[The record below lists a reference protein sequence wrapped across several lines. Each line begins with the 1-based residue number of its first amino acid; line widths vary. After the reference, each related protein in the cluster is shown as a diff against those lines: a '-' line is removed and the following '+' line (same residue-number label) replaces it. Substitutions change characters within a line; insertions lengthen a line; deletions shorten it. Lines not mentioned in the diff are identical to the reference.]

1 LRAGHRSAK
10 IRPVNSNSTI
20 RATFLGIVM
29 QLVMVLI
36 GKFVPAIGQ
45 TPNVYAI
52 AGTVLAAL
60 TGAMVARMSPDA
72 SASEGA
78 MGGVVAGGLS
88 SVIGG
93 LAAVATDQWPGFA
106 AVQLVFPLI
115 SGGVGGG
122 VGALVG
128 RMVRT
133 PVR

>member
-1 LRAGHRSAK
+1 MNQ
-10 IRPVNSNSTI
+10 PTI

-45 TPNVYAI
+45 MPNVYAI
-52 AGTVLAAL
+52 AGTVLAVL
-60 TGAMVARMSPDA
+60 TGAMVARRSFAA
-72 SASEGA
+72 SAGQVA
-78 MGGVVAGGLS
+78 TGGVIAGGLS

-106 AVQLVFPLI
+106 AIQLLFPLI

-122 VGALVG
+122 IGALFG